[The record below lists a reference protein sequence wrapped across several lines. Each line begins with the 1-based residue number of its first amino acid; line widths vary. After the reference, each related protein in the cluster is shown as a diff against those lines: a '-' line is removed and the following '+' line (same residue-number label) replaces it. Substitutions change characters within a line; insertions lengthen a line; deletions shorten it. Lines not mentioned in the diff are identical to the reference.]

1 MTPQAPPTSPRPA
14 NTWVPWLLAMA
25 FFSLVV
31 AMAVGILKSHA
42 GTGLAEAVLAGGTA
56 FGATMGVCLA
66 AVTAVKELRK
76 IT

>member
-1 MTPQAPPTSPRPA
+1 MS
-14 NTWVPWLLAMA
+14 MA

-31 AMAVGILKSHA
+31 ALTVGILKSHA
-42 GTGLAEAVLAGGTA
+42 GAGLAEAVLAGGTA
-56 FGATMGVCLA
+56 FGATMGICLA